1 MKMRLLAGLICG
13 ACFSSCVAQTITIDL
28 REKSDNVCRPGWAI
42 GTANNA
48 YAPTFQDIFDVN
60 QKLAKR
66 GNTEAALASDR
77 HMWKALAWR
86 GTRNKQFIGLK

>member
-1 MKMRLLAGLICG
+1 MRLLAGLICG

-48 YAPTFQDIFDVN
+48 YAPTAT
-60 QKLAKR
+60 AKTAADSLR
-66 GNTEAALASDR
+66 FATE
-77 HMWKALAWR
+77 
-86 GTRNKQFIGLK
+86 